1 MKRVGDRNLERSWRF
16 HEAVLEEF
24 AEERAS
30 ALGVA
35 GRRLEEAVA
44 NYRAVVEDTG
54 SNAEQVAAAFKRA
67 RDAAWALMVQ
77 RECAGFRSRD
87 LSWMRELWG
96 VPDEVL
102 RQI

>member
-1 MKRVGDRNLERSWRF
+1 MRDPHRHRWQAY
-16 HEAVLEEF
+16 EAVLDEV
-24 AEERAS
+24 AQERAS
-30 ALGVA
+30 ALGLA

-44 NYRAVVEDTG
+44 RYRALVEDDAAG
-54 SNAEQVAAAFKRA
+54 DQQLAEAFA
-67 RDAAWALMVQ
+67 QTRDAAWALMVQ

-87 LSWMRELWG
+87 LGWLRDLWQ